1 MARTKVKPKKRAKLK
16 QVSKTNA
23 DKLQAEKVPIK
34 HRYRPGTVALR
45 EIRRYQKSTNLLIPK
60 TSFQRYVREIAQ
72 KEPATKNYRW
82 QSLALLALQEAAE
95 NYTVGLLEDAQM
107 CAIHG
112 KRITIQARDILLARR
127 IRGEVPK
134 PRDDL
139 DKKKHYVAKTLKS

>member
-1 MARTKVKPKKRAKLK
+1 MARTKAKPKKRAKLK

-23 DKLQAEKVPIK
+23 DKLQTEKVPIK
-34 HRYRPGTVALR
+34 HRYKPGTVALR

-139 DKKKHYVAKTLKS
+139 DKKKHSKLLKR

>member
-45 EIRRYQKSTNLLIPK
+45 EIRRYKKSTNLLIPK

-82 QSLALLALQEAAE
+82 QLLALLALQEAAE
-95 NYTVGLLEDAQM
+95 NYTVGLLEDAKM

-139 DKKKHYVAKTLKS
+139 DKKTHYKLLKR

>member
-1 MARTKVKPKKRAKLK
+1 MARTKAKPKKRATLK

-23 DKLQAEKVPIK
+23 DKLQTEKVPIK

-139 DKKKHYVAKTLKS
+139 DKKTHYKLLKY

>member
-1 MARTKVKPKKRAKLK
+1 MAIVM
-16 QVSKTNA
+16 
-23 DKLQAEKVPIK
+23 
-34 HRYRPGTVALR
+34 
-45 EIRRYQKSTNLLIPK
+45 
-60 TSFQRYVREIAQ
+60 
-72 KEPATKNYRW
+72 
-82 QSLALLALQEAAE
+82 ALLALQEAAE

-139 DKKKHYVAKTLKS
+139 DKKSTLSS

>member
-1 MARTKVKPKKRAKLK
+1 MARTKANPKKRANL
-16 QVSKTNA
+16 QQLSKTNA
-23 DKLQAEKVPIK
+23 PKQEQVKLKSKPF
-34 HRYRPGTVALR
+34 RYRPGTVALR
-45 EIRRYQKSTNLLIPK
+45 EIRRYQKSTDLLIPK
-60 TSFQRYVREIAQ
+60 ASFQRYVREIAQ
-72 KEPATKNYRW
+72 KKPATKNYRW

-139 DKKKHYVAKTLKS
+139 DKKKHSKLLKR

>member
-1 MARTKVKPKKRAKLK
+1 MARTKAKPKKRAKLQ

-72 KEPATKNYRW
+72 KKPATKNYRW

-139 DKKKHYVAKTLKS
+139 DKKKHSKLLKR

>member
-23 DKLQAEKVPIK
+23 DKLQAEKVLIK

-139 DKKKHYVAKTLKS
+139 DKKKHYKLLKR